1 MQSKWKEI
9 GAWNVGTSDGASEKY
24 TLSEN
29 KSTGDFRIENEF
41 GNISI
46 DMERMSGYKF
56 IKKLFKKMED
66 LISPGSDYSDDAWSK
81 SLGLDFDG
89 DDSED
94 NDYSNCDYTD

>member
-1 MQSKWKEI
+1 MHMNSKWKEI
-9 GAWNVGTSDGASEKY
+9 GAWNVGTADGASEKY

-29 KSTGDFRIENEF
+29 KATGDFRIENEF

-66 LISPGSDYSDDAWSK
+66 LISPGSDCGNDAW
-81 SLGLDFDG
+81 GLDFDG

-94 NDYSNCDYTD
+94 KDYNNCDYTD

>member
-1 MQSKWKEI
+1 MKDEWRDI
-9 GAWNVGTSDGASEKY
+9 GSWNVGTSDGGVERY

-29 KSTGDFRIENEF
+29 KTTGDIRIKNDF

-56 IKKLFKKMED
+56 IKKVVKRIEETML
-66 LISPGSDYSDDAWSK
+66 PGDCDDDSWAKDY
-81 SLGLDFDG
+81 GFD

-94 NDYSNCDYTD
+94 NNIDCDHTD